1 MNFFKEYKEKSNNEI
16 LEVMQ
21 TLKDEFER
29 SKNVMVELT
38 YHIDDIEKKFNVLN
52 EEIKK
57 KKRLTYVYRL

>member
-1 MNFFKEYKEKSNNEI
+1 MSEFFKEYKEKSNNEI

-57 KKRLTYVYRL
+57 RKG

>member
-1 MNFFKEYKEKSNNEI
+1 MSEFFKEYKEKSNNEI

-29 SKNVMVELT
+29 SKNVMIELT

-52 EEIKK
+52 DEIKK
-57 KKRLTYVYRL
+57 RKG

>member
-1 MNFFKEYKEKSNNEI
+1 MSEFFKEYKEKSNNEI

-29 SKNVMVELT
+29 SKDVMIQLT
-38 YHIDDIEKKFNVLN
+38 YHIDDVEKKFNILN

-57 KKRLTYVYRL
+57 RKG

>member
-1 MNFFKEYKEKSNNEI
+1 MSEFFKEYKEKSNYEI

-29 SKNVMVELT
+29 SKNVMIELT

-57 KKRLTYVYRL
+57 RKG

>member
-1 MNFFKEYKEKSNNEI
+1 MAEFFKDYKEKSNNEI

-29 SKNVMVELT
+29 SKDVMIQLT
-38 YHIDDIEKKFNVLN
+38 YHIDDVEKKFNILN

-57 KKRLTYVYRL
+57 RKG

>member
-1 MNFFKEYKEKSNNEI
+1 MAEFFKEYKEKSNNEI

-57 KKRLTYVYRL
+57 RKG